1 MKPLVEHAGTG
12 ISDETLEWRKRVDLD
27 SFTVDALARRTFFDK
42 INIQG

>member
-12 ISDETLEWRKRVDLD
+12 ISDETLEWRVDLD